1 MGVPGPPA
9 AAWQPSPEPRALQPA
24 GPWTPTSGRTTSI
37 SSWIISTSRGSATRP
52 SRSGSWCQVRL
63 PGAPQLLGA
72 GHTPHSTPPCLHPT
86 EKFWKRGEG
95 PLFFYTGNEGDVWA
109 FANNSGFI
117 LELAA
122 EQEALVVFAEHV
134 GTGRPAAGPGGG
146 AGGRAG
152 GEVTAGPAH
161 SATTESRSPSR
172 SGPPAAGTRSC

>member
-1 MGVPGPPA
+1 M
-9 AAWQPSPEPRALQPA
+9 SER
-24 GPWTPTSGRTTSI
+24 
-37 SSWIISTSRGSATRP
+37 
-52 SRSGSWCQVRL
+52 
-63 PGAPQLLGA
+63 
-72 GHTPHSTPPCLHPT
+72 
-86 EKFWKRGEG
+86 FWKRGEG

-134 GTGRPAAGPGGG
+134 GTGRPLRAGRGSGE
-146 AGGRAG
+146 GRAG

-161 SATTESRSPSR
+161 SGTTESRSPSA